1 MYRENPLV
9 RQGKKM
15 VSRVLLLIMLA
26 AIVTACTQPM
36 DFFSSVELPSLSQPE
51 SPLLPEELLLLAK
64 NPWRVVTIVYQ
75 NETVAFDAIQPIY
88 VKVGPRD
95 LSAETGCNHL
105 GFKIS
110 VEDNQ
115 QHQLTEGVST
125 LALCPEVQVKQYSR
139 FYTVLSNTNRFEL
152 QNEQLTLIDDES
164 RILLEATHPFSLA
177 EPVFT
182 QNRWQL
188 LEITHQ
194 GQPVIFDAIRPIYL
208 EITGD
213 GYLHF
218 KTEQCNIATFHM
230 DIKSDEYYRFDMSA
244 DTSYECQQ
252 ITNSQISA
260 MFSNVRLAVS
270 ATNTLKLNGTQ
281 LLLTGPETRVVL
293 EGSALQ

>member
-9 RQGKKM
+9 RHSKKT
-15 VSRVLLLIMLA
+15 VIYGLGLLMLA
-26 AIVTACTQPM
+26 VIGTACTQPM

-75 NETVAFDAIQPIY
+75 NETVPFDAIQPIY
-88 VKVGPRD
+88 VQISLEGI
-95 LSAETGCNHL
+95 SAETGCNHL
-105 GFKIS
+105 GFGIIAQD
-110 VEDNQ
+110 EQ
-115 QHQLTEGVST
+115 WYRLTEGVST
-125 LALCPEVQVKQYSR
+125 EVGCPEVQTKQYGD
-139 FYTVLSNTNRFEL
+139 FWTALSNTNRFEL
-152 QNEQLTLIDDES
+152 QNEQLTLIGDES

-177 EPVFT
+177 DPVFT

-194 GQPVIFDAIRPIYL
+194 GQPVIFDAIRPVYV

-218 KTEQCNIATFHM
+218 KTEQCNFATFTM
-230 DIKSDEYYRFDMSA
+230 ASRSDEYYGLGGG
-244 DTSYECQQ
+244 DTSYECPQ

-260 MFSNVRLAVS
+260 MFSNVFQAVS
-270 ATNTLKLNGTQ
+270 QTNTLKLNGTQ

-293 EGSALQ
+293 EGSTAQ

>member
-1 MYRENPLV
+1 
-9 RQGKKM
+9 
-15 VSRVLLLIMLA
+15 MLA
-26 AIVTACTQPM
+26 VIGTACTQPM

-88 VKVGPRD
+88 VKMGPHD

-105 GFKIS
+105 SFGIT
-110 VEDNQ
+110 VEDKQ
-115 QHQLTEGVST
+115 QYRLGEGNTT
-125 LALCPEVQVKQYSR
+125 LVLCPELQAKQYND
-139 FYTVLSNTNRFEL
+139 FFTALSITTKFEL
-152 QNEQLTLIDDES
+152 QGDQLILMGDES
-164 RILLEATHPFSLA
+164 RIVLEATHPFSL
-177 EPVFT
+177 EKPIFT

-194 GQPVIFDAIRPIYL
+194 GQPVIFDAIRPVYV

-218 KTEQCNIATFHM
+218 KTEQCNIGTFHM

-244 DTSYECQQ
+244 HTAYECPQ
-252 ITNSQISA
+252 IPENQSYDV
-260 MFSNVRLAVS
+260 FWAVS
-270 ATNTLKLNGTQ
+270 RTNTLKLNGTQ

-293 EGSALQ
+293 EVDHAQ